1 MHITVFGIVWILI
14 LGCSFFIPIKYLGR
28 MLIITGI
35 FQASSVINIGDKGI
49 YAMIIADAVFI
60 FRSAF
65 STRFKRGEK
74 YGNWIK
80 LWCVFAVVAILG
92 AIFLPILFKGT
103 LVRTSGMKNLQD
115 MIPLTYTSRNTIQ
128 IITLLANSITLIVF
142 YKNKDK
148 FDAKFMLD
156 SFIIAIGIVLFIG
169 FWEYLSK
176 IGLCPIKFPS
186 ELIYNNIG
194 YSQAY
199 NQNTSFGIKRMNST
213 FTEASVCG
221 AFLSASFWAC
231 ISLKSKKANIMAII
245 LLIALVCN
253 FSGTG
258 VMSMLAGAAIYIL
271 LSDNKKRVIPLIIGC
286 LILLII
292 LNAIGMLDQFV
303 EMITGKLTS
312 TSGNI
317 RMSAN
322 TYSLELIL
330 KTFGLGVGLG
340 SHKSSSL
347 IINLLS
353 VIGIPGTILF
363 LMSMYYLF
371 KPIYKLRTMNS
382 YCNFGIMFFLIMFVA
397 QCLSIPDLTF
407 TPLWMCLYYNCCL
420 NINKISQDVEEK
432 NKKQEEIVYENSNYD
447 LDI

>member
-1 MHITVFGIVWILI
+1 MHITAFGIVWILI
-14 LGCSFFIPIKYLGR
+14 LGISFFMPIQYLGR

-35 FQASSVINIGDKGI
+35 FQASSVVNIGDKGI

-60 FRSAF
+60 FRAAF
-65 STRFKRGEK
+65 NTSFKRGEK

-80 LWCVFAVVAILG
+80 MWGIFATIAIIG
-92 AIFLPILFKGT
+92 AIIMPILFKGT
-103 LVRTSGMKNLQD
+103 LIRTSGMKNLQD

-128 IITLLANSITLIVF
+128 IITLLANSMTLFVF

-148 FDAKFMLD
+148 FDEKFMLK
-156 SFIIAIGIVLFIG
+156 SFMIAIGIVLFVG

-176 IGLCPIKFPS
+176 MGLCPIKFPS

-199 NQNTSFGIKRMNST
+199 NQNTTFGIKRMNST

-231 ISLKSKKANIMAII
+231 ISLRNKKANIMAVI
-245 LLIALVCN
+245 LLVALVCN

-258 VMSMLAGAAIYIL
+258 VMAMIAGAMIYIL
-271 LSDNKKRVIPLIIGC
+271 LSDKKKRVIPLIIGC
-286 LILLII
+286 LVLLII
-292 LNAIGMLDQFV
+292 LNAIGMLDVFV

-312 TSGNI
+312 TSGNV

-347 IINLLS
+347 ILNLLS
-353 VIGIPGTILF
+353 VTGIPGTIVF
-363 LMSMYYLF
+363 FISMYYLF
-371 KPIYKLRTMNS
+371 KPIYKLRTLNA
-382 YCNFGIMFFLIMFVA
+382 YCNFGLMFFLVMFVA

-420 NINKISQDVEEK
+420 NINKISESIEIKDK
-432 NKKQEEIVYENSNYD
+432 EEIVYENSNYD
-447 LDI
+447 MDI

>member
-1 MHITVFGIVWILI
+1 MHITAFGIVWILI
-14 LGCSFFIPIKYLGR
+14 LGISFFMPIQYLGR

-35 FQASSVINIGDKGI
+35 FQASSVVNIGDKGI

-60 FRSAF
+60 FRAAF
-65 STRFKRGEK
+65 NTSFKRGEK

-80 LWCVFAVVAILG
+80 MWGIFATIAIIG
-92 AIFLPILFKGT
+92 AIIMPILFKGT
-103 LVRTSGMKNLQD
+103 LIRTSGMKNLQD

-128 IITLLANSITLIVF
+128 IITLLANSMTLFVF

-148 FDAKFMLD
+148 FDEKFMLK
-156 SFIIAIGIVLFIG
+156 SFMIAIGIVLFVG

-176 IGLCPIKFPS
+176 MGLCPIKFPS

-199 NQNTSFGIKRMNST
+199 NQNTTFGIKRMNST

-231 ISLKSKKANIMAII
+231 ISLRNKKANIMAVI
-245 LLIALVCN
+245 LLVALVCN

-258 VMSMLAGAAIYIL
+258 VMAMIAGAMIYIL
-271 LSDNKKRVIPLIIGC
+271 LSDKKKRVIPLIIGC
-286 LILLII
+286 LVLLII
-292 LNAIGMLDQFV
+292 LNAIGMLDVFV

-347 IINLLS
+347 ILNLLS
-353 VIGIPGTILF
+353 VTGIPGTIVF
-363 LMSMYYLF
+363 FISMYYLF
-371 KPIYKLRTMNS
+371 KPIYKLRTLNA
-382 YCNFGIMFFLIMFVA
+382 YCNFGLMFFLVMFVA

-420 NINKISQDVEEK
+420 NINKISESIEIKDK
-432 NKKQEEIVYENSNYD
+432 EEIVYENSNYD
-447 LDI
+447 MDI

>member
-1 MHITVFGIVWILI
+1 MHITAFGIVWILI
-14 LGCSFFIPIKYLGR
+14 LGISFFMPIQYLGR

-35 FQASSVINIGDKGI
+35 FQASSVVNIGDKGI

-60 FRSAF
+60 FRAAF
-65 STRFKRGEK
+65 NTSFKRGEK

-80 LWCVFAVVAILG
+80 MWGIFATIAIIG
-92 AIFLPILFKGT
+92 AIIMPILFKGT
-103 LVRTSGMKNLQD
+103 LIRTSGMKNLQD

-128 IITLLANSITLIVF
+128 IITLLANSMTLFVF

-148 FDAKFMLD
+148 FDEKFMLK
-156 SFIIAIGIVLFIG
+156 SFMIAIGIVLFVG
-169 FWEYLSK
+169 FCEYLSK
-176 IGLCPIKFPS
+176 MGLCPIKFPS

-199 NQNTSFGIKRMNST
+199 NQNTTFGIKRMNST

-231 ISLKSKKANIMAII
+231 ISLRNKKANIMAVI
-245 LLIALVCN
+245 LLVALVCN

-258 VMSMLAGAAIYIL
+258 VMAMIAGAMIYIL
-271 LSDNKKRVIPLIIGC
+271 LSDKKKRVIPLIIGC
-286 LILLII
+286 LVLLII
-292 LNAIGMLDQFV
+292 LNAIGMLDVFV

-312 TSGNI
+312 TSGNV

-347 IINLLS
+347 ILNLLS
-353 VIGIPGTILF
+353 VTGIPGTIVF
-363 LMSMYYLF
+363 FISMYYLF
-371 KPIYKLRTMNS
+371 KPIYKLRTVNS
-382 YCNFGIMFFLIMFVA
+382 YCNFGLMYFLVMFVA

-420 NINKISQDVEEK
+420 NVNKISKSIESKDK
-432 NKKQEEIVYENSNYD
+432 EEIVYENSNYD
-447 LDI
+447 MDI